1 MAINIHIIDS
11 VDNSILGSKKLM
23 TNTNT
28 NTDEIGKQAEIIVDC
43 GIDGA
48 ECAAITSLSQ

>member
-1 MAINIHIIDS
+1 
-11 VDNSILGSKKLM
+11 M

-48 ECAAITSLSQ
+48 ECAAITSLSQWTCGTYQLDAIVNSMCERSCG